1 MGFFATNRTVCAS
14 RWLERLMLD
23 GEWYLLY
30 VSSGH
35 EEQARRNLEQRI
47 KYMDVGDKIF
57 DVVIPTTKEIEI
69 KAGKR
74 HTMTKKAFPGYIM
87 VNMDLDE
94 HSWDIVR
101 NTPGVAGFVSAGAK
115 PVPLPQKEADA
126 ILRRMDEAPTEVRMT
141 FKEGDSVRVTSGPFI
156 DFIGKVEQVNSGKGK
171 ATVLL
176 SLFGRETP
184 VELDLLQIERI

>member
-1 MGFFATNRTVCAS
+1 MI
-14 RWLERLMLD
+14 D

-35 EEQARRNLEQRI
+35 EEQAKRNLEQRI

-74 HTMTKKAFPGYIM
+74 RTISKKAFPGYIM
-87 VNMDLDE
+87 VNMQLDE

-101 NTPGVAGFVSAGAK
+101 NTPGVAGFVSTGAK
-115 PVPLPQKEADA
+115 PVPLAKQEANT
-126 ILRRMDEAPTEVRMT
+126 ILQRMDEAPSEVRMT
-141 FKEGDSVRVTSGPFI
+141 FKEGDSIRVTSGPFI
-156 DFIGKVEQVNSGKGK
+156 DFIGKVEQVNMDKGK
-171 ATVLL
+171 AIVLL

-184 VELDLLQIERI
+184 EELDLLGVERI

>member
-1 MGFFATNRTVCAS
+1 M
-14 RWLERLMLD
+14 D

-47 KYMDVGDKIF
+47 KYMDVCDKIF
-57 DVVIPTTKEIEI
+57 DVVIPTAKEIEI

-74 HTMTKKAFPGYIM
+74 RTITKKAFPGYIM
-87 VNMDLDE
+87 VNMQLDE

-101 NTPGVAGFVSAGAK
+101 NTPGVAGFVSAGVK
-115 PVPLPQKEADA
+115 PVPLPQEEANA
-126 ILRRMDEAPTEVRMT
+126 ILRRMDEAPTEVKTT
-141 FKEGDSVRVTSGPFI
+141 FKEGDSIRVTSGPFL
-156 DFIGKVEQVNSGKGK
+156 DFIGKVEQVNLNKGK
-171 ATVLL
+171 VIVML

-184 VELDLLQIERI
+184 VELDLLGVEKL

>member
-1 MGFFATNRTVCAS
+1 MVN
-14 RWLERLMLD
+14 

-47 KYMDVGDKIF
+47 KYMDVGDKVF
-57 DVVIPTTKEIEI
+57 DVVIPTAKEIEI

-74 HTMTKKAFPGYIM
+74 RTITRKAFPGYIM
-87 VNMDLDE
+87 VNMKLDE

-101 NTPGVAGFVSAGAK
+101 NTPGVAGFVSAGVK
-115 PVPLPQKEADA
+115 PVPLPDEEANV
-126 ILRRMDEAPTEVRMT
+126 ILQRMDEAPTEVKMT
-141 FKEGDSVRVTSGPFI
+141 FKEGDSIRVTSGPFI
-156 DFIGKVEQVNSGKGK
+156 DFIGKVEQLNPNKGK
-171 ATVLL
+171 VIVML

-184 VELDLLQIERI
+184 VELDLLGVEKI

>member
-1 MGFFATNRTVCAS
+1 MIN
-14 RWLERLMLD
+14 

-35 EEQARRNLEQRI
+35 EEQAKRNLEQRI

-74 HTMTKKAFPGYIM
+74 RTISKKAFPGYIM
-87 VNMDLDE
+87 VNMQLDE

-101 NTPGVAGFVSAGAK
+101 NTPGVAGFVSTGAK
-115 PVPLPQKEADA
+115 PVPLAKQEANT
-126 ILRRMDEAPTEVRMT
+126 ILQRMDEAPSEVRMT
-141 FKEGDSVRVTSGPFI
+141 FKEGDSIRVTSGPFI
-156 DFIGKVEQVNSGKGK
+156 DFIGKVEQVNMDKGK
-171 ATVLL
+171 AIVLL

-184 VELDLLQIERI
+184 VELDLLGVERI

>member
-1 MGFFATNRTVCAS
+1 VNNN
-14 RWLERLMLD
+14 

-57 DVVIPTTKEIEI
+57 DVVIPTAQEIEI

-74 HTMTKKAFPGYIM
+74 RTINKKAFPGYIM
-87 VNMDLDE
+87 VNMKLDE
-94 HSWDIVR
+94 QSWDIVR
-101 NTPGVAGFVSAGAK
+101 NTPGVAGFVSAGTK
-115 PVPLPQKEADA
+115 PVPLPPQEADA
-126 ILRRMDEAPTEVRMT
+126 ILHRMEEAPTDVKMT

-156 DFIGKVEQVNSGKGK
+156 DFIGKVEQLSLSKGK
-171 ATVLL
+171 VIVLL

-184 VELDLLQIERI
+184 VEIDLLGVEKI

>member
-1 MGFFATNRTVCAS
+1 MN
-14 RWLERLMLD
+14 D

-35 EEQARRNLEQRI
+35 EEQAERNLKQRI
-47 KYMDVGDKIF
+47 KYMDLGDKIF
-57 DVVIPTTKEIEI
+57 DVVIPRVKEIEI

-74 HTMTKKAFPGYIM
+74 HTISKKAFPGYIM
-87 VNMDLDE
+87 VNMKLDE

-101 NTPGVAGFVSAGAK
+101 NTPGVASFVSAGTK
-115 PVPLPQKEADA
+115 PVPLPKEEAES
-126 ILRRMDEAPTEVRMT
+126 ILRRMEEAPTDVKMT

-156 DFIGKVEQVNSGKGK
+156 DFIGKVEQVNLSKGK
-171 ATVLL
+171 VTVLL

-184 VELDLLQIERI
+184 VELDLLGVEKI

>member
-1 MGFFATNRTVCAS
+1 MI
-14 RWLERLMLD
+14 D

-35 EEQARRNLEQRI
+35 EEQAKRNLEQRI

-74 HTMTKKAFPGYIM
+74 RTISKKAFPGYIM
-87 VNMDLDE
+87 VNMQLDE

-101 NTPGVAGFVSAGAK
+101 NTPGVAGFVSTGAK
-115 PVPLPQKEADA
+115 PVPLARQEANT
-126 ILRRMDEAPTEVRMT
+126 ILQRMDEAPSEVRMT
-141 FKEGDSVRVTSGPFI
+141 FKEGDSIRVTSGPFI
-156 DFIGKVEQVNSGKGK
+156 DFIGKVEQVNMDKGK
-171 ATVLL
+171 AIVLL

-184 VELDLLQIERI
+184 VELDLLGVERI

>member
-1 MGFFATNRTVCAS
+1 MI
-14 RWLERLMLD
+14 D

-35 EEQARRNLEQRI
+35 EEQAKRNLEQRI

-74 HTMTKKAFPGYIM
+74 RTISKKAFPGYIM
-87 VNMDLDE
+87 VNMQLDE

-101 NTPGVAGFVSAGAK
+101 NTPGVAGFVSTGAK
-115 PVPLPQKEADA
+115 PVPLASQEANT
-126 ILRRMDEAPTEVRMT
+126 ILQRMDEAPSEVRMT
-141 FKEGDSVRVTSGPFI
+141 FKEGDSIRVTSGPFI
-156 DFIGKVEQVNSGKGK
+156 DFIGKVEQVNMDKGK
-171 ATVLL
+171 AIVLL

-184 VELDLLQIERI
+184 VELDLLGVERI

>member
-1 MGFFATNRTVCAS
+1 
-14 RWLERLMLD
+14 MLK

-35 EEQARRNLEQRI
+35 EDQAKRKLEQRI
-47 KYMDVGDKIF
+47 KYMDAGDKIF

-74 HTMTKKAFPGYIM
+74 RTINRKAFPGYIM
-87 VNMDLDE
+87 VNMKLDE

-101 NTPGVAGFVSAGAK
+101 NTPGIAGFVSTGAN
-115 PVPLPQKEADA
+115 PFPLAKQEADT
-126 ILRRMDEAPTEVRMT
+126 ILQRMEEAPSEVKMT
-141 FKEGDSVRVTSGPFI
+141 FNEGDSVRVTSGPFI
-156 DFIGKVEQVNSGKGK
+156 DFIGKVDQINLDKGK
-171 ATVLL
+171 VTVLL

-184 VELDLLQIERI
+184 AELDLLAVERI

>member
-1 MGFFATNRTVCAS
+1 MNNN
-14 RWLERLMLD
+14 

-57 DVVIPTTKEIEI
+57 DVVIPTAKEIEI

-74 HTMTKKAFPGYIM
+74 RTTSKKAFPGYIM
-87 VNMDLDE
+87 VNMKLDE
-94 HSWDIVR
+94 HSWDMVR
-101 NTPGVAGFVSAGAK
+101 NTPGVAGFVSAGTK
-115 PVPLPQKEADA
+115 PVPLPQQEAEA
-126 ILRRMDEAPTEVRMT
+126 ILRRMDEAPTDVKMT
-141 FKEGDSVRVTSGPFI
+141 FKEGDSIRVTSGPFI
-156 DFIGKVEQVNSGKGK
+156 DFIGKVEQLNLSKGK
-171 ATVLL
+171 VIVLL

-184 VELDLLQIERI
+184 VELDLLGVEKI